1 MADSS
6 VNHSHGGRLARVTP
20 VLGNGPHQ
28 VICLHDW
35 FGSSQGWGA
44 MVDWLDGES
53 FSYAFM
59 DYRGYGN
66 RVTEI
71 GDFSVAEIASDVL
84 ALADGL
90 GWEYFSLVGHAMGAM
105 VMQRVL
111 LSAPQ
116 RVHKMVGITP
126 VPASGVPFDEATWE
140 FFSSAVRSAE
150 VRRAIMDLLTGNRL
164 SGVWLEAMVRHSL
177 ATASPEAM
185 GAYLSAWVS
194 ADFLPEVFGLQH
206 PVQVLVGVH
215 DPALTELLVRSTWM
229 EAYPHAHIE
238 IMPNAGHYPMFET
251 PVALATTIE
260 RFLAE

>member
-1 MADSS
+1 LSS
-6 VNHSHGGRLARVTP
+6 RSARLARITP
-20 VLGNGPHQ
+20 MLGNGPHK

-35 FGSSQGWGA
+35 FGSSQGWGT

-59 DYRGYGN
+59 DYRGYGT
-66 RVTEI
+66 RVTEK
-71 GDFSVAEIASDVL
+71 GEFTMAEIANDVL

-90 GWEYFSLVGHAMGAM
+90 GWEQFSLLGHSMGGMA
-105 VMQRVL
+105 MQRVL
-111 LSAPQ
+111 LKAPQ
-116 RVHKMVGITP
+116 RVHKLAGITP
-126 VPASGVPFDEATWE
+126 VPASGVPFDEDTWE
-140 FFSSAVRSAE
+140 FFSSAVHSAE
-150 VRRAIMDLLTGNRL
+150 VRRAIIDLFTGNRL
-164 SGVWLEAMVRHSL
+164 SGIWLERMVRHSL

-194 ADFLPEVFGLQH
+194 ADFLAEVFGLMH
-206 PVQVLVGVH
+206 PVLVLVGVH

-238 IMPNAGHYPMFET
+238 LLPNAGHYPMFET

-260 RFLAE
+260 HFLAD